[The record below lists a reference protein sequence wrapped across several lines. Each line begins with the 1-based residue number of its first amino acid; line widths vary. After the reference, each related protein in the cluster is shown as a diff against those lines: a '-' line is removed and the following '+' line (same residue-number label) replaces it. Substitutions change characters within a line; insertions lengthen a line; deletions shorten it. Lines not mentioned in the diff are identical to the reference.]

1 MRRYRESWK
10 ARASLPVIMMYAYVC
25 SIIWP
30 PTQAHEARWVGLIS
44 SRVLPLGDSY
54 SYSSLSSGQLT
65 GAAG

>member
-44 SRVLPLGDSY
+44 SRVLLWEIAIAIHHS
-54 SYSSLSSGQLT
+54 QV
-65 GAAG
+65 AN